1 MTSQRAPF
9 RLLRTAVVAAA
20 VLCLAAGAHVLG
32 GGQLPPAPVLA
43 AVTALTVLCI
53 VRLTEWKMS
62 APALAA
68 VLIAGQGILHEAFSA
83 LSGSATPPSA
93 APALHVHGAVPA
105 PFAVP
110 ELHQHLQADVE
121 PAMLALHLISTLLT
135 AVLLA
140 RGEAALWAL
149 AAWLR
154 PLAGLFAVR
163 ILVVARQPR
172 PIPRQVLTHRWG
184 VLRRPRLRGPPVEA
198 RI

>member
-20 VLCLAAGAHVLG
+20 VLCLAVGAHVLG
-32 GGQLPPAPVLA
+32 GGTLPPTPVLA

-53 VRLTEWKMS
+53 VRLTKGKMN
-62 APALAA
+62 APSLAA

-83 LSGSATPPSA
+83 LSGPATLPSA
-93 APALHVHGAVPA
+93 GPALHVHGAVPG

-110 ELHQHLQADVE
+110 EMHQHLQAGGE
-121 PAMLALHLISTLLT
+121 PVMLALHLIATLLT
-135 AVLLA
+135 AVLLE

-149 AAWLR
+149 AALLR

-163 ILVVARQPR
+163 MLVVARQPR
-172 PIPRQVLTHRWG
+172 PFLRQVLTYRWG
-184 VLRRPRLRGPPVEA
+184 VLRRPPLRGPPVEA
-198 RI
+198 LI